1 MHFLGTSKLEWAL
14 VLTAVQRAV
23 RKYHNPK
30 FTVTFD
36 CASPFLCTANGQ
48 FYTNWRLVGDKWSY
62 MMNVGPDDKAYK
74 GSGVPF
80 DDVVRQMYPDFISS
94 PLSKHLNI
102 DDICYY
108 APGDVSRMGTETKT
122 SWDSFAYCLLMNHNV
137 WQHIM
142 SVQEANKAF
151 DGGAYPSMLVDDNF
165 DKTEVK
171 DVIMEVFAE
180 SDKGKSL
187 TIIENHRKLWLRVI
201 GTRGHVG
208 KKTINSSAQFNALFE

>member
-1 MHFLGTSKLEWAL
+1 
-14 VLTAVQRAV
+14 
-23 RKYHNPK
+23 
-30 FTVTFD
+30 
-36 CASPFLCTANGQ
+36 
-48 FYTNWRLVGDKWSY
+48 
-62 MMNVGPDDKAYK
+62 
-74 GSGVPF
+74 
-80 DDVVRQMYPDFISS
+80 
-94 PLSKHLNI
+94 
-102 DDICYY
+102 
-108 APGDVSRMGTETKT
+108 
-122 SWDSFAYCLLMNHNV
+122 MNHNV

-151 DGGAYPSMLVDDNF
+151 DAGAYPNMMVDDNF

-201 GTRGHVG
+201 GTRGAVG

>member
-1 MHFLGTSKLEWAL
+1 MSK
-14 VLTAVQRAV
+14 
-23 RKYHNPK
+23 
-30 FTVTFD
+30 
-36 CASPFLCTANGQ
+36 G
-48 FYTNWRLVGDKWSY
+48 
-62 MMNVGPDDKAYK
+62 
-74 GSGVPF
+74 
-80 DDVVRQMYPDFISS
+80 
-94 PLSKHLNI
+94 LNI

-151 DGGAYPSMLVDDNF
+151 DTGAYPSMMVDDSF

-187 TIIENHRKLWLRVI
+187 QIIEKTSKLWMKVI
-201 GTRGHVG
+201 GTRGAPG
-208 KKTINSSAQFNALFE
+208 KKTINSSAQSNALL

>member
-1 MHFLGTSKLEWAL
+1 
-14 VLTAVQRAV
+14 
-23 RKYHNPK
+23 
-30 FTVTFD
+30 
-36 CASPFLCTANGQ
+36 
-48 FYTNWRLVGDKWSY
+48 
-62 MMNVGPDDKAYK
+62 
-74 GSGVPF
+74 
-80 DDVVRQMYPDFISS
+80 
-94 PLSKHLNI
+94 
-102 DDICYY
+102 
-108 APGDVSRMGTETKT
+108 
-122 SWDSFAYCLLMNHNV
+122 MNHNV